1 MVKTDNNV
9 LQFPS
14 AAHASAG
21 RLLIPERLIEARLA
35 ARLTQT
41 ELAEH
46 IGVSRQA
53 VSSYELGTKS
63 PEPPVLKKI
72 SGTLEQP
79 VSFFTKA
86 ARPSFGK
93 HSVRFFRKKG
103 VDTKRRNQA
112 CEVYAEWFASS
123 AFAFDAI
130 ANFPKVDLP
139 QFEPI
144 DTQSNAYTEEEIETC
159 AQEVRRH
166 FTLGLGPI
174 SNMVRLLET
183 KGVIICRYVLPGEN
197 IEAFSY
203 WSGERPFIFL
213 ASDKK
218 SAARARFDAAHELA
232 HLCIHRWVSEDE
244 LDDPKRL
251 KEIEAEA
258 DGFAG
263 AFLLPRRT
271 FPNEVYSPR
280 AEAFVDLKARWKVSI
295 QAMVYRCKDL
305 GLFDDRQITNIYKQ
319 ISYKNWR
326 TNEPL
331 DAGERAI
338 PLEHPIL
345 LRRVAE
351 LVFQS
356 GRYGVDELKDDLALS
371 DATLEKLI
379 GLSPGSLGNTQV
391 VEDFRP
397 TLK

>member
-1 MVKTDNNV
+1 MAKTDNNV

-41 ELAEH
+41 ELADR

-53 VSSYELGTKS
+53 VSSYELGLKS
-63 PEPPVLKKI
+63 PEPPVLRKI
-72 SGTLEQP
+72 SETLEQP
-79 VSFFTKA
+79 VTFFTKS

-103 VDTKRRNQA
+103 ADTKRRNQA

-123 AFAFDAI
+123 AFAFNAI

-139 QFEPI
+139 QFEPR
-144 DTQSNAYTEEEIETC
+144 DAQSNAYTEDEIETY
-159 AQEVRRH
+159 AHEVRRH
-166 FTLGLGPI
+166 FGLGLGPI

-183 KGVIICRYVLPGEN
+183 KGVIVCRYVIPGEN

-203 WSGERPFIFL
+203 WCGERPFIFL

-218 SAARARFDAAHELA
+218 SAARARFDAAHEMA
-232 HLCIHRWVSEDE
+232 HLCIHRWVSEDD

-251 KEIEAEA
+251 KEIESEA
-258 DGFAG
+258 DRFAA

-305 GLFDDRQITNIYKQ
+305 GLFDERQITNIYKQ
-319 ISYKNWR
+319 ISYKKWR

-331 DAGERAI
+331 DVGERAI
-338 PLEHPIL
+338 PLEDPLL

-356 GRYGVDELKDDLALS
+356 GRYGVDDLKDDLALS
-371 DATLEKLI
+371 GETLEKLL
-379 GLSPGSLGNTQV
+379 GLPLGSLRSDQTP
-391 VEDFRP
+391 EDFKP